1 MRQEQISAREVVWYN
16 PKLIT
21 EPLER
26 LFDPEYWQAEE
37 RVLGSALGRGV
48 TWFVQ
53 TQQLP
58 AALRHYRRGGLFGK
72 IVSDNYLFTGWKN
85 TRSYAEFQLLEHL
98 AQKGVNVPRPLAA
111 RVIKCGLLYQA
122 DLLSELIPNAQ
133 DLISILKERPLSA
146 NLYQK
151 IGQEIRKMHGVQVNH
166 TDLNIHNILID
177 HDEKVWIIDFDKC
190 AVHAGEKWKKT
201 NIQRLLRSFKKEQ
214 GKANIHWQESEFD
227 HLLAGYRA

>member
-1 MRQEQISAREVVWYN
+1 M
-16 PKLIT
+16 
-21 EPLER
+21 
-26 LFDPEYWQAEE
+26 
-37 RVLGSALGRGV
+37 
-48 TWFVQ
+48 
-53 TQQLP
+53 
-58 AALRHYRRGGLFGK
+58 
-72 IVSDNYLFTGWKN
+72 
-85 TRSYAEFQLLEHL
+85 LEHL

-151 IGQEIRKMHGVQVNH
+151 IGKEIRKMHDVQVNH

-190 AVHAGEKWKKT
+190 AVHTGEKWKKA